1 MKIGGILCRND
12 LFMSERERKT
22 TPLEVILVLILASLG
37 WAIMI
42 LIYIY
47 E

>member
-1 MKIGGILCRND
+1 LKKGGNLCRNNP
-12 LFMSERERKT
+12 FMSEVERKI

-37 WAIMI
+37 WAII
-42 LIYIY
+42 VLIYIY